1 MFFASCEPAPKGTLC
16 ERTFEPYM
24 DLVSD
29 QVRTIHNDGY
39 VDAMKLYKAG
49 DHAGAEKGLLVYLD
63 RKDAAK
69 GAWLYLACSQLAI
82 GKPFEAERAID
93 RLEGSNEKG
102 FADQCE
108 WYTVVCWLCSDQ
120 SPRALKGAKAIVAKG
135 RHTYAKQAER
145 LVKALEA
152 EGVE

>member
-1 MFFASCEPAPKGTLC
+1 MTLLRSFLATAIVALLLVSCSTPEQGTLC

-29 QVRTIHNDGY
+29 QVRTLHNDGY

-93 RLEGSNEKG
+93 RLEGSMKRDSRTNASG
-102 FADQCE
+102 TRWCAGCAA
-108 WYTVVCWLCSDQ
+108 TN
-120 SPRALKGAKAIVAKG
+120 PRA
-135 RHTYAKQAER
+135 H
-145 LVKALEA
+145 
-152 EGVE
+152 